1 MAIRYSMIEQN
12 TADLPDGVGAQT
24 YNRGVNAPGGAV
36 ESILLHI
43 TSVNAAQPAA
53 TDFWSLLSQLR
64 IVINGETIHDQRFI
78 GASSASTQPSRAGYF
93 YNYIGGRAAQTV
105 DDPLASDAWLE
116 IPIGM
121 VLPAG
126 VNRFEFTTAFVTAA
140 AAIASGRVEW
150 WIKYNTN
157 LSASTLVAPSTS
169 QTHAIA
175 LEQVVVRIPN
185 TAGGVTNSVFI
196 QNDSDADELGNQ
208 GIRANAVSD
217 YGFTESFMRFQTD
230 ELRNGI
236 IFGDEGASTTAAQ
249 FAVERLGANI
259 MPLYNLAGGD
269 VYLQVD
275 STAATTRTYSPV
287 IRIPVGGG
295 PIDTTSQ
302 TEAVPAD
309 PSAPLLRAVS
319 N

>member
-1 MAIRYSMIEQN
+1 MAIRYSKIEQN
-12 TADLPDGVGAQT
+12 TSDLPDGVGAST
-24 YNRGVNAPGGAV
+24 FNRGVNAPGGAV
-36 ESILLHI
+36 ESVLLHI
-43 TSVNAAQPAA
+43 ESVNVAQPAA

-78 GASSASTQPSRAGYF
+78 GAAAASLQPSRANYF
-93 YNYIGGRAAQTV
+93 YNYIGGRAAQTI

-116 IPIGM
+116 IPIGLN
-121 VLPAG
+121 LPAG

-140 AAIASGRVEW
+140 AAITSGKVEW
-150 WIKYNTN
+150 WVKYNTN
-157 LSASTLVAPSTS
+157 LTSTTLVAPSTS

-185 TAGGVTNSVFI
+185 TMGGVTNSVFI
-196 QNDSDADELGNQ
+196 QNDSDADELGVQ
-208 GIRANAVSD
+208 GVRANSISD

-236 IFGDEGASTTAAQ
+236 IYGDEGASATQAQ

-287 IRIPVGGG
+287 IRMAVGGG
-295 PIDTTSQ
+295 PIDSTVQ
-302 TEAVPAD
+302 TEAVPAN

>member
-1 MAIRYSMIEQN
+1 MIEQN
-12 TADLPDGVGAQT
+12 INDVPDGVAPQT
-24 YNRGVNAPGGAV
+24 YQRGVNAPGGAV
-36 ESILLHI
+36 ESIILHI

-53 TDFWSLLSQLR
+53 TDYWSLLSQLR

-78 GASSASTQPSRAGYF
+78 GAAAASLQPSRANYF
-93 YNYIGGRAAQTV
+93 YNYIGGRAAQTI

-121 VLPAG
+121 VLPSG

-150 WIKYNTN
+150 WVKYNTN
-157 LSASTLVAPSTS
+157 LSATTLVAPSTS

-175 LEQVVVRIPN
+175 LEQVVVRIPA
-185 TAGGVTNSVFI
+185 TSGGVTNSVFI
-196 QNDSDADELGNQ
+196 QNDTDADQLGAQ

-236 IFGDEGASTTAAQ
+236 VFGDEGSSTTAAQ
-249 FAVERLGANI
+249 FSVERLGANI
-259 MPLYNLAGGD
+259 MPMYNLTEGD

-275 STAATTRTYSPV
+275 SSAATTRTYSPV
-287 IRIPVGGG
+287 LRIAVGGG
-295 PIDTTSQ
+295 AIDVTSQ
-302 TEAVPAD
+302 TQAVPAD

-319 N
+319 ETASL

>member
-1 MAIRYSMIEQN
+1 MIEQN
-12 TADLPDGVGAQT
+12 NTDIPDGTAGQT
-24 YNRGVNAPGGAV
+24 YSRGVNAPGGSV
-36 ESILLHI
+36 ESIILHI

-64 IVINGETIHDQRFI
+64 IVINGETVHDQRFI
-78 GASSASTQPSRAGYF
+78 GASAASTQPSRAGYF
-93 YNYIGGRAAQTV
+93 YNKIGGRAAQTI

-116 IPIGM
+116 VPIGTT
-121 VLPAG
+121 LPAG
-126 VNRFEFTTAFVTAA
+126 VNRFEFTTSFETAA
-140 AAIASGRVEW
+140 AAITSGRVEW

-157 LSASTLVAPSTS
+157 LMASTLVSPSTS
-169 QTHAIA
+169 FQHSAS

-185 TAGGVTNSVFI
+185 TAGGVVNSVFV
-196 QNDSDADELGNQ
+196 QNDSDQDQLGQQ
-208 GIRANAVSD
+208 GIRANAISD
-217 YGFTESFMRFQTD
+217 YGFTESFQRFQVGD
-230 ELRNGI
+230 LMNGI

-249 FAVERLGANI
+249 FAVARLGATI

-275 STAATTRTYSPV
+275 STIATTRTYSPV

-295 PIDTTSQ
+295 PIDTTVQ